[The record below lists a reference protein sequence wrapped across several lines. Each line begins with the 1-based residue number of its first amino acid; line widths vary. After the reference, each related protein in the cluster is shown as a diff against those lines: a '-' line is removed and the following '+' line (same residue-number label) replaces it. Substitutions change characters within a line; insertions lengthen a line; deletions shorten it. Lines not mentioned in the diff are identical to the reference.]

1 MVIVVMGVS
10 GSGKS
15 TVGMLL
21 AKTLG
26 WPFVEGDA
34 FHPAANV
41 AKMAAGHPLT
51 DEDRRPWLEALRVR
65 IAEALARNENLVVAC
80 SALKHSYR
88 DLLDVDPPIVHFVHL
103 KGDPKLIHER
113 LAARQGHFM
122 KDNLLASQ
130 LATLEEGPDTLVFDI
145 TPPPETIVQNIRAVL
160 GV

>member
-15 TVGMLL
+15 TVGALL
-21 AKTLG
+21 AKTLA

-34 FHPAANV
+34 FHSAANIE
-41 AKMAAGHPLT
+41 KMAHGHPLT
-51 DEDRRPWLEALRVR
+51 DEDRRPWLESLRVR
-65 IAEALARNENLVVAC
+65 IADALARDENLVVAC

-88 DLLDVDPPIVHFVHL
+88 DLLDVDPARVLFVYL
-103 KGDPKLIHER
+103 KGDPQLIRER

-122 KDNLLASQ
+122 KDTLLASQ
-130 LATLEEGPDTLVFDI
+130 LAALEEGPDTLVFDI
-145 TPPPETIVQNIRAVL
+145 APPPETIIKKIREQL

>member
-15 TVGMLL
+15 TVGTLL

-26 WPFVEGDA
+26 WQFVEGDA
-34 FHPAANV
+34 FHPRANID
-41 AKMAAGHPLT
+41 KMAHGHPLT

-65 IAEALARNENLVVAC
+65 IADALVRGENLVVAC
-80 SALKHSYR
+80 SALKRSYR
-88 DLLDVDPPIVHFVHL
+88 DLLDVDPVNVLFVYL
-103 KGDPKLIHER
+103 KGDPQLIHDR
-113 LAARQGHFM
+113 LVARQGHFM
-122 KDNLLASQ
+122 KDTLLASQ

-145 TPPPETIVQNIRAVL
+145 TPPPETIVQSIRQVL

>member
-15 TVGMLL
+15 TVGALL
-21 AKTLG
+21 AKTLL

-41 AKMAAGHPLT
+41 DKMAHGHALT
-51 DEDRRPWLEALRVR
+51 DEDRRPWLESLRVR
-65 IAEALARNENLVVAC
+65 IADALARNENLVVAC
-80 SALKHSYR
+80 SALKKSYR
-88 DLLDVDPPIVHFVHL
+88 DLLDVDPVRVLFVHL
-103 KGDPKLIHER
+103 KGDPELIHER
-113 LAARQGHFM
+113 LASRQGHFM
-122 KDNLLASQ
+122 KDTLLASQ

-145 TPPPETIVQNIRAVL
+145 TPPPETIVKNIREAL